1 MPPGPLVDRSP
12 SEAVRGARGA
22 GLPAPARR
30 LLAARAVISLGQGAM
45 GVDFA
50 LYARALHWSPG
61 LLGAVV
67 GAGML
72 VGGGLT
78 ALAGPLSDRFGRKPF
93 LLLYL
98 AAVAAAGA
106 MATVSGRGAVVAGA
120 AIVAG
125 FGRGAVGVPG
135 MFGAV
140 QQAWLANM
148 VDGAALGRAFSRNA
162 AFGFFAT
169 AAGTFLG
176 GLPPLWRGL
185 LPGALAYRPL
195 FALVAATTL
204 IALGLLAGLAE
215 PARAARTSAREAAA
229 APEQASENR
238 LLWRLGGINALNG
251 VGIGLTGPLL
261 SWWLAERFGAGPG
274 RIGPAVGLVLLASG
288 LASLAAGRL
297 GARFGLVRV
306 VVAMRALSLGLQVA
320 MPFAPGFGWAMGA
333 YAVRTVLNRGTAG
346 QRQALVLGAV
356 RGHRRGLAASVSGVS
371 TQLPRALGPWL
382 AGLMFGTGWFAGPFL
397 LAAGF
402 QGAYLVLYRALFQ
415 GVDRR

>member
-1 MPPGPLVDRSP
+1 
-12 SEAVRGARGA
+12 
-22 GLPAPARR
+22 
-30 LLAARAVISLGQGAM
+30 M

-50 LYARALHWSPG
+50 LYARALRWSPAG
-61 LLGAVV
+61 LGAVV

-72 VGGGLT
+72 VGGVLT
-78 ALAGPLSDRFGRKPF
+78 GLAGPLSDRFGRKPF
-93 LLLYL
+93 LLAYL
-98 AAVAAAGA
+98 AAVALAG
-106 MATVSGRGAVVAGA
+106 MLATVSGNAAVVAGA

-135 MFGAV
+135 LFGAV
-140 QQAWLANM
+140 QQAWLA
-148 VDGAALGRAFSRNA
+148 DLTEGPTLGRAFARNA

-169 AAGTFLG
+169 AVGTFLG
-176 GLPPLWRGL
+176 GLPPLWRAM

-204 IALGLLAGLAE
+204 IACLLLAGLAE
-215 PARAARTSAREAAA
+215 PLRPPRATGTAPEART
-229 APEQASENR
+229 QATENT
-238 LLWRLGGINALNG
+238 LLWRLAGINALNG

-288 LASLAAGRL
+288 VATLLAGRL
-297 GARFGLVRV
+297 GNRFGLVRV
-306 VVAMRALSLGLQVA
+306 VVAMRAVGLGIQVA

-371 TQLPRALGPWL
+371 TQLPRALGPWI
-382 AGLMFGTGWFAGPFL
+382 AGLLFGAGWLAGPFL
-397 LAAGF
+397 LAAAL
-402 QGAYLVLYRALFQ
+402 QGGYLILYRRVFAGQ
-415 GVDRR
+415 AGAGRDAG

>member
-1 MPPGPLVDRSP
+1 
-12 SEAVRGARGA
+12 
-22 GLPAPARR
+22 
-30 LLAARAVISLGQGAM
+30 M

-50 LYARALHWSPG
+50 LYARALRWSPAG
-61 LLGAVV
+61 LGAVV

-72 VGGGLT
+72 VGGVLT
-78 ALAGPLSDRFGRKPF
+78 GLAGPLSDRFGRKPF
-93 LLLYL
+93 LLAYL
-98 AAVAAAGA
+98 AAVALAG
-106 MATVSGRGAVVAGA
+106 MFATVSGNAAVVAGA

-135 MFGAV
+135 LFGAV
-140 QQAWLANM
+140 QQAWLA
-148 VDGAALGRAFSRNA
+148 DLTEGPTLGRAFARNA

-169 AAGTFLG
+169 AVGTFLG
-176 GLPPLWRGL
+176 GLPPLWRAM

-204 IALGLLAGLAE
+204 IACLLLAGLAE
-215 PARAARTSAREAAA
+215 PLRAPRATGT
-229 APEQASENR
+229 APEAQTQATENT
-238 LLWRLGGINALNG
+238 LLWRLAGINALNG

-288 LASLAAGRL
+288 VATLLAGRL
-297 GARFGLVRV
+297 GNRFGLVRV
-306 VVAMRALSLGLQVA
+306 VVAMRAVGLGIQVA

-382 AGLMFGTGWFAGPFL
+382 AGLMFGAGWFAGPFL
-397 LAAGF
+397 LAAAF
-402 QGAYLVLYRALFQ
+402 QGAYLVLYRAVFR
-415 GVDRR
+415 GVERR